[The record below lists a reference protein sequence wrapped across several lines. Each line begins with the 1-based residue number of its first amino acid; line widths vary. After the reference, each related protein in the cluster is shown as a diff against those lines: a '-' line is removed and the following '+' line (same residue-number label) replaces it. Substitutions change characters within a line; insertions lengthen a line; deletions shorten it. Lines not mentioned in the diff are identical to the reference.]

1 MTDKPQYD
9 WNWTKDL
16 AGDEEQATL
25 SADQLDR
32 VKYAE
37 FLTNY
42 LAGFTESSYVMNLN
56 AEWGAGKTYF
66 LQRWYQ
72 TIKEHHPAAYVD
84 AWKNDFSDDALLTV
98 ISCILETLKRYPNV
112 AADAYS
118 KQAIKTSGRFLKQV
132 APTLVKGLFKTYAG
146 VDSDSFNLDDF
157 EDFAEKAMEA
167 SLSDHN
173 KKSGDLDEFKRTIGK
188 WLNTSINSN
197 GVNKPKKPMF
207 VFIDELDRC
216 RPTYA
221 IELLETVK
229 HLFDIPG
236 LVFVVATNTDQ
247 LQHSIKAVYGSEFDA
262 QRYLYRFFNRSF
274 TLKKPDIEK
283 FILVQDAFNGENGL
297 GQTLLSTCDGRI
309 TVDDVSTVAN
319 NLAAIADFFEFDL
332 RTTSQWLDQIR
343 AIFPIPESQNIKN
356 YFWIALAVISAI
368 YMHKKD
374 YYQSIFQNE
383 PRSAWG
389 HRKDIDEIKNDFSI
403 RSANSNSLIH
413 FSVRADHLG
422 SKKLFAS
429 ENNGTSFDGTRTI
442 AFEVAVHSIFVGV
455 VNYFSKP
462 LPAICE
468 MAKQS
473 EATFTGNDVNVW
485 KGNPFSVNLAMHYCA
500 SQKGATKNGYLD
512 LTELASDLE

>member
-1 MTDKPQYD
+1 MTDTPKYD
-9 WNWTKDL
+9 WDWTGDL
-16 AGDEEQATL
+16 ADDEDQVTL
-25 SADQLDR
+25 CADQLDR
-32 VKYAE
+32 AKYAK

-66 LQRWYQ
+66 LQRWHQ
-72 TIKEHHPAAYVD
+72 TIKKHHPAAYVD
-84 AWKNDFSDDALLTV
+84 AWKNDFSDDPLLTV

-132 APTLVKGLFKTYAG
+132 APTLIKGLFKTYAG

-167 SLSDHN
+167 SLLDHN
-173 KKSGDLDEFKRTIGK
+173 NKSGDLYEFKKNIGK
-188 WLNTSINSN
+188 WLETSINSN

-274 TLKKPDIEK
+274 TLKKPDLDS
-283 FILVQDAFNGENGL
+283 FIYSQSIFHNHLSKVIKSSLNGMLLVENDEAL
-297 GQTLLSTCDGRI
+297 
-309 TVDDVSTVAN
+309 AK
-319 NLAAIADFFEFDL
+319 NLAVIASSFDFDL
-332 RTTSQWLDQIR
+332 RTTSQWLER
-343 AIFPIPESQNIKN
+343 LSSCYPLYSTNNSNK
-356 YFWIALAVISAI
+356 YFWVWLAVLIAIKLRSEELFYELFSKRISN
-368 YMHKKD
+368 KD
-374 YYQSIFQNE
+374 YKLEENVDFRSRLLKILPENSKSNNRIEMSIDSEITEKYLSLSQCSGLEFYKAE
-383 PRSAWG
+383 YDVKPTSILRLSALLVHDNFSVKINKWQ
-389 HRKDIDEIKNDFSI
+389 RKDVSTHPSTID
-403 RSANSNSLIH
+403 
-413 FSVRADHLG
+413 
-422 SKKLFAS
+422 AS
-429 ENNGTSFDGTRTI
+429 EMAAYEFYSNGGR
-442 AFEVAVHSIFVGV
+442 
-455 VNYFSKP
+455 
-462 LPAICE
+462 
-468 MAKQS
+468 KQ
-473 EATFTGNDVNVW
+473 
-485 KGNPFSVNLAMHYCA
+485 
-500 SQKGATKNGYLD
+500 GYLD
-512 LTELASDLE
+512 LVELASDLE

>member
-1 MTDKPQYD
+1 MTDTPKYD
-9 WNWTKDL
+9 WDWTGDL
-16 AGDEEQATL
+16 ADDEDQVTL
-25 SADQLDR
+25 CADQLDR
-32 VKYAE
+32 AKYAK

-66 LQRWYQ
+66 LQRWHQ
-72 TIKEHHPAAYVD
+72 TIKKHHPAAYVD
-84 AWKNDFSDDALLTV
+84 AWKNDFSDDPLLTV

-132 APTLVKGLFKTYAG
+132 APTLIKGLFKTYAG

-167 SLSDHN
+167 SLLDHN
-173 KKSGDLDEFKRTIGK
+173 NKSGDLYEFKKNIGK
-188 WLNTSINSN
+188 WLETSINSN

-247 LQHSIKAVYGSEFDA
+247 LQHSIKAVYGSDFDA

-309 TVDDVSTVAN
+309 TIKDPQTVAK
-319 NLAAIADFFEFDL
+319 NLAAIAEFFEFDL
-332 RTTSQWLDQIR
+332 RTTSQWLDQIK
-343 AIFPIPESQNIKN
+343 ANFPTSDSPNLEK
-356 YFWIALAVISAI
+356 YFWIVSAI
-368 YMHKKD
+368 ISGIYIYRKD
-374 YYQSIFQNE
+374 YYQSVFGGLFSNNREIFEEIELKFKQ
-383 PRSAWG
+383 RSAA
-389 HRKDIDEIKNDFSI
+389 HKERIFFNVKP
-403 RSANSNSLIH
+403 
-413 FSVRADHLG
+413 DHLG
-422 SKKLFAS
+422 VVSIPNHIYS
-429 ENNGTSFDGTRTI
+429 ESSMYFDGEDI
-442 AFEVAVHSIFVGV
+442 KCAELSLNQIFSAVRNSFNQNQLSI
-455 VNYFSKP
+455 
-462 LPAICE
+462 
-468 MAKQS
+468 S
-473 EATFTGNDVNVW
+473 EINELAAREFMRSERSSWSG
-485 KGNPFSVNLAMHYCA
+485 KAFSVNLAMHYCA
-500 SQKGATKNGYLD
+500 NQKGATKEGYLD
-512 LTELASDLE
+512 LTELASDLV

>member
-1 MTDKPQYD
+1 MTDTPKYD
-9 WNWTKDL
+9 WDWTKDL
-16 AGDEEQATL
+16 ASDDDQITL
-25 SADQLDR
+25 CADQLDR
-32 VKYAE
+32 AKYAE

-42 LAGFTESSYVMNLN
+42 LAGFTDSSYVMNLN

-274 TLKKPDIEK
+274 TLKKPNIEQ
-283 FILVQDAFNGENGL
+283 FILVQDGFVGTSGL
-297 GQTLLSTCDGRI
+297 GQILLSTCDGKV
-309 TVDDVSTVAN
+309 TVRDEEAVAN
-319 NLAAIADFFEFDL
+319 NLSAIAEFFEFDL
-332 RTTSQWLDQIR
+332 RTTSQWLDQLK
-343 AIFPIPESQNIKN
+343 AIFFRLDNQNLNN
-356 YFWIALAVISAI
+356 YFWLALALILAI
-368 YMHKKD
+368 YLNNKN
-374 YYQSIFQNE
+374 YYQSIFQNN
-383 PRSAWG
+383 PTSLWRD
-389 HRKDIDEIKNDFSI
+389 RKDIIEIKDDFIRRGSSHKRLLKFSI
-403 RSANSNSLIH
+403 MAE
-413 FSVRADHLG
+413 HLG
-422 SKKLFAS
+422 NREYSNK
-429 ENNGTSFDGTRTI
+429 TDFDGSISIFSTI
-442 AFEVAVHSIFVGV
+442 TVHSMFVKIVDFFSEKQLTV
-455 VNYFSKP
+455 V
-462 LPAICE
+462 E
-468 MAKQS
+468 MSLKSA
-473 EATFTGNDVNVW
+473 ETFTGNDVNAW
-485 KGNPFSVNLAMHYCA
+485 KENSFSVNLAMHYCA
-500 SQKGATKNGYLD
+500 TQRGVTKNGYLD